1 MSCLGKVIKALAEKA
16 EGKGAKAS
24 VVPYRESKLTLMLK
38 TALGGI
44 VKPKW

>member
-38 TALGGI
+38 TALGGNS
-44 VKPKW
+44 KT